1 MKIRDEGTKKKD
13 PSPSQKNGIQKCIP
27 KGHSNN
33 RAPKPPLIARSILE
47 RKKNGYGKPKKVKSL
62 EEPLLATI
70 MHLKTE
76 VA

>member
-33 RAPKPPLIARSILE
+33 HVPKPPPIARSILE
-47 RKKNGYGKPKKVKSL
+47 RKKNGW
-62 EEPLLATI
+62 EA
-70 MHLKTE
+70 
-76 VA
+76 